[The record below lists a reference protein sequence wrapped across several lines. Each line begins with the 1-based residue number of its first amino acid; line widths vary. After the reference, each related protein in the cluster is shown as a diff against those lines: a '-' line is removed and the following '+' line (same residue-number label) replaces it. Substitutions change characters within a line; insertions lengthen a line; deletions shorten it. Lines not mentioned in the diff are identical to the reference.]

1 MMLPAAVVMGLAAQ
15 CAPNVAPATIAA
27 IVQTESRGNELAIGV
42 NGLGSKVAQ
51 PTSVAQAIEVARF
64 YVAKGYSVDLGLGQI
79 NSRNMKALGL
89 TWDTVFE
96 PCTNIAAA
104 GAVISG
110 NYHSVRAGLHPQR
123 ALRIALSMYNTGS
136 QSRGFRNG
144 YVGKVVGNA
153 GFADGIEPVSV
164 RVGTFTGAPD
174 TGEGSSAAA
183 QLAALVEEN
192 TSASGQS
199 KAAPTPP
206 PPSWDV
212 FARAEYERARLAEEG
227 ENR

>member
-1 MMLPAAVVMGLAAQ
+1 MTLPAAVVMGLAAQ

-51 PTSVAQAIEVARF
+51 PTNVAQAIKVARF

-89 TWDTVFE
+89 TWGTVFE

-104 GAVISG
+104 GAVLSG
-110 NYHSVRAGLHPQR
+110 NYRSVREGLHPQR

-136 QSRGFRNG
+136 QSRGFSNG
-144 YVGKVVGNA
+144 YVGRVIGNA
-153 GFADGIEPVSV
+153 GISDGIQPVAVKVAAFS
-164 RVGTFTGAPD
+164 
-174 TGEGSSAAA
+174 GSNDPSPASATA
-183 QLAALVEEN
+183 QLADLVAEN
-192 TSASGQS
+192 TSASGQRQ
-199 KAAPTPP
+199 AAPPPP

-212 FARAEYERARLAEEG
+212 FARAEYERARLAGEG
-227 ENR
+227 EER